1 MLHLLVFCVGALA
14 GGTFAWICNA
24 RIAERDEEAAARRD
38 RLTQIHLQG
47 LRDAIRDLVAADKE
61 QGVSPAEKAFLREL
75 RVRYAAQAE
84 EGKPCKS

>member
-1 MLHLLVFCVGALA
+1 MLHLLIFCVGALT

-24 RIAERDEEAAARRD
+24 RIAERDEEAAAKRD

-47 LRDAIRDLVAADKE
+47 LRDAVRQLVVEDE
-61 QGVSPAEKAFLREL
+61 RQGITPAEKALLREL
-75 RVRYAAQAE
+75 RARYAAQAE